1 MRPGSTHRPRLDTE
15 VIGLKDRL
23 SLGSLIVVACVA
35 AALAGGCSR
44 GPQPETR
51 IPAAALRPTPQD
63 TLPHMQFARFR
74 QVYIREPG
82 HGSCIWVGLREGSAE
97 GAEPNCN
104 VIMTW
109 AAGICLAP
117 VNWGPLGAPGAIR
130 PAPDAIEPGT
140 PSGRAIGDH
149 ALHFRTPDDPR
160 LGVASLEVARGP
172 ATARVHA
179 TVHGGTEA
187 AAVSVAEQLA
197 QEFCERVDR
206 ALEYIGAQNH
216 RLKLNGATVW
226 CRQVPGGALVGDVK
240 AFCDALDGEVVAST
254 DGVTVVLHAEGHDVW
269 LDVGLTTAEIGKAT
283 TTLSFPTLQWGD
295 ESHIADLSG
304 LARLVGAGLRQ

>member
-1 MRPGSTHRPRLDTE
+1 
-15 VIGLKDRL
+15 
-23 SLGSLIVVACVA
+23 
-35 AALAGGCSR
+35 
-44 GPQPETR
+44 
-51 IPAAALRPTPQD
+51 
-63 TLPHMQFARFR
+63 
-74 QVYIREPG
+74 
-82 HGSCIWVGLREGSAE
+82 
-97 GAEPNCN
+97 
-104 VIMTW
+104 
-109 AAGICLAP
+109 
-117 VNWGPLGAPGAIR
+117 
-130 PAPDAIEPGT
+130 
-140 PSGRAIGDH
+140 
-149 ALHFRTPDDPR
+149 
-160 LGVASLEVARGP
+160 
-172 ATARVHA
+172 
-179 TVHGGTEA
+179 VHGGTEA

-226 CRQVPGGALVGDVK
+226 CRQMPGGALVGDVK